1 MILSQRHEKKIQGN
15 LLVFLEKNFAKIAT
29 YLQQFAKCH
38 AADKICLGNSEA
50 FYDFQLSSLA
60 RTVAPLSCSQGVL
73 FVFQQGL
80 IISGIVMNYK
90 TMMGE
95 IWR

>member
-1 MILSQRHEKKIQGN
+1 MRKNIQGN
-15 LLVFLEKNFAKIAT
+15 LLVFLRKT
-29 YLQQFAKCH
+29 LQRLPLICNSLRKCH

-60 RTVAPLSCSQGVL
+60 RTVAPSSCSQGVL
-73 FVFQQGL
+73 FALEQCL
-80 IISGIVMNYK
+80 IIRRIVMNYK

-95 IWR
+95 IW